1 MTTRE
6 IVELTKKNIEDLIIE
21 DEELYDTKLD
31 FILIE
36 PDTKDTISI
45 ISDEQEKIIEFT
57 PYTKDMKNG
66 YFQIPDWDYNFDEY
80 LFQNLENGYEI
91 GYMSD
96 DTHYN
101 VWSSIEELYPED
113 INYKNGVQLYLQ
125 YCANNGITKDY
136 LSKKINLDVPD
147 IMKYFNVKELDKTMM
162 SRVYVIGADDTID
175 NRQKSLSQEERDIL
189 AKYRLNGEDKFRY
202 MMLDR
207 FYLDCKYYLGNGNR
221 NSKHLWAKN
230 PKEHIKIMK
239 ALYNSLPIPPEWITI
254 EEINNLERKFEMG
267 KNVEDLMKNDKVQNQ
282 LALYYLL
289 EYGKQTLNDN
299 GKLSSIK
306 EKIKKKIAG
315 KILS

>member
-21 DEELYDTKLD
+21 DEELYGTKLD

-136 LSKKINLDVPD
+136 LSKKINLDVSD
-147 IMKYFNVKELDKTMM
+147 IMKYFNVRELDKTML
-162 SRVYVIGADDTID
+162 SRVYVIGADDTVD

-189 AKYRLNGEDKFRY
+189 AKYRLV
-202 MMLDR
+202 
-207 FYLDCKYYLGNGNR
+207 
-221 NSKHLWAKN
+221 
-230 PKEHIKIMK
+230 
-239 ALYNSLPIPPEWITI
+239 PIPPVAVIPVV
-254 EEINNLERKFEMG
+254 L
-267 KNVEDLMKNDKVQNQ
+267 
-282 LALYYLL
+282 
-289 EYGKQTLNDN
+289 
-299 GKLSSIK
+299 
-306 EKIKKKIAG
+306 
-315 KILS
+315 